1 MGQILD
7 FIEIGT
13 SDYNT
18 ILESCSD
25 NQKGISIEPLKFYL
39 DNLPDRSNVTKINA
53 ALVSDNTINSVKT
66 YFIAPEDIKKH
77 NLKWWIKGCNSV
89 DKPHDFH
96 INYPLNDDDFQKWHW
111 GDRTKIQTRNLLKE
125 KLVKTLEIPCFSYN
139 NLMNQYDIDY
149 VDLIKLDTEGQDAS
163 LLNSILDYY
172 QNSTK
177 NFPNTILFETNG
189 HNKLQD
195 SFQII
200 ERLITIGYK
209 VLTGEE
215 STNNFT
221 EFDYNYISHDC
232 KAILIKNPQMENNTR
247 TQYIQKYLTNDIR
260 LLNQEDNDKDWLN
273 IHPNPF
279 EIVGNKEFSS
289 CNQAS
294 LTEEFTKVKDQT
306 KVIVEIGV
314 SRISYNQTYDQTLT
328 SVFLKH
334 KNAETI
340 YLGIDVNDKT
350 SLQGLGRNIFTL
362 QSKSEYYERVKAKL
376 DALKISQ
383 IDFLFIDGWHSIN
396 QVIDELWYVDFMK
409 SGGVIGFH
417 DTNYHPGPSRIIKNL
432 NPSIFEVVQSCEQQ
446 NDWGI
451 GFAKLK

>member
-1 MGQILD
+1 
-7 FIEIGT
+7 
-13 SDYNT
+13 
-18 ILESCSD
+18 
-25 NQKGISIEPLKFYL
+25 
-39 DNLPDRSNVTKINA
+39 
-53 ALVSDNTINSVKT
+53 
-66 YFIAPEDIKKH
+66 
-77 NLKWWIKGCNSV
+77 
-89 DKPHDFH
+89 
-96 INYPLNDDDFQKWHW
+96 
-111 GDRTKIQTRNLLKE
+111 
-125 KLVKTLEIPCFSYN
+125 
-139 NLMNQYDIDY
+139 
-149 VDLIKLDTEGQDAS
+149 
-163 LLNSILDYY
+163 
-172 QNSTK
+172 
-177 NFPNTILFETNG
+177 
-189 HNKLQD
+189 
-195 SFQII
+195 
-200 ERLITIGYK
+200 
-209 VLTGEE
+209 
-215 STNNFT
+215 
-221 EFDYNYISHDC
+221 
-232 KAILIKNPQMENNTR
+232 MENNTR

-289 CNQAS
+289 CNQAT

-314 SRISYNQTYDQTLT
+314 SRISYNQTYDQTST

-340 YLGIDVNDKT
+340 YLGIDVDDKT

-383 IDFLFIDGWHSIN
+383 IDFLFVDGWHSIN

-409 SGGVIGFH
+409 PGGVIGFH

-432 NPSIFEVVQSCEQQ
+432 NPDIFEVVQSCEQQ

-451 GFAKLK
+451 GFAKIK

>member
-1 MGQILD
+1 
-7 FIEIGT
+7 
-13 SDYNT
+13 
-18 ILESCSD
+18 
-25 NQKGISIEPLKFYL
+25 
-39 DNLPDRSNVTKINA
+39 
-53 ALVSDNTINSVKT
+53 
-66 YFIAPEDIKKH
+66 
-77 NLKWWIKGCNSV
+77 
-89 DKPHDFH
+89 
-96 INYPLNDDDFQKWHW
+96 
-111 GDRTKIQTRNLLKE
+111 
-125 KLVKTLEIPCFSYN
+125 
-139 NLMNQYDIDY
+139 
-149 VDLIKLDTEGQDAS
+149 
-163 LLNSILDYY
+163 
-172 QNSTK
+172 
-177 NFPNTILFETNG
+177 
-189 HNKLQD
+189 
-195 SFQII
+195 
-200 ERLITIGYK
+200 
-209 VLTGEE
+209 
-215 STNNFT
+215 
-221 EFDYNYISHDC
+221 
-232 KAILIKNPQMENNTR
+232 MENNTR

-289 CNQAS
+289 CNQAT

-314 SRISYNQTYDQTLT
+314 SRISYNQTYDQTST

-340 YLGIDVNDKT
+340 YLGIDVDDKT

-432 NPSIFEVVQSCEQQ
+432 NPDIFEIVQFCEQR

-451 GFAKLK
+451 GFAKIK